1 MLEMGGL
8 YIVFKVPGVF
18 ITALTCKNPLAHYK
32 RLSSGQGCTFDRTL
46 ASNFVE
52 VFDDEDNESVPP
64 SPESILSTLSPQH
77 VHNPDDP
84 LPIADMF
91 SVMTLEEGPLE
102 DQKPEEVHE
111 KNLHSLG
118 VEQPCPEAPTEVD
131 IHNESTHEQII
142 DASHHKPS
150 HTSQDAAISK
160 PADDRIRLLQERN
173 ISPEEYQKANEHI
186 EASFGN
192 LALIMNRFEKRRK
205 VTSFL
210 VNACFKMH
218 RESNNTLP
226 KNCPNCLGFLED
238 QERWYLEACFEI
250 RAVMKELEQHV
261 RDNGTKPELIQEHA
275 SGGTRHFN
283 PDGIAFCEL
292 NIQRLDIAECMLQ
305 TLYVDA
311 ELGEGWP
318 RTGKFGDTS
327 HYLSQVKKTEPDE
340 VKNEAPGDPKTSKD
354 GQGNEADETT
364 SHRAHGK
371 KIKSKT
377 KKNRKSKKPKR

>member
-1 MLEMGGL
+1 MVHNPCFCLNHIPVWLGGMFSSP
-8 YIVFKVPGVF
+8 IP
-18 ITALTCKNPLAHYK
+18 APNSQ

-142 DASHHKPS
+142 
-150 HTSQDAAISK
+150 
-160 PADDRIRLLQERN
+160 
-173 ISPEEYQKANEHI
+173 EEYQKANKHI

-210 VNACFKMH
+210 FNACFKMH

-250 RAVMKELEQHV
+250 RAVMKELEQQV

-311 ELGEGWP
+311 ELDEGWP
-318 RTGKFGDTS
+318 RTGKSGDIS
-327 HYLSQVKKTEPDE
+327 HHLSQVKKTEPDE
-340 VKNEAPGDPKTSKD
+340 VENEAPGDPKTSKD